1 MMKEAVTFFI
11 LFAGAFCLGF
21 MSAIVSINLA
31 LTALRDQK

>member
-1 MMKEAVTFFI
+1 MKEFAICFI
-11 LFAGAFCLGF
+11 LFVASFGLGF